1 LTALGEIEAEL
12 PDVTEACEMVFS
24 LRMAGTGVINE
35 WSIWVFPA
43 QTDVSVPDGITF
55 TDKWTREVRDNLENG
70 GSVLLTADAGSLANP
85 VPGTFYTVFWGRG
98 LFPHL
103 PRPMGIHCEPKHG
116 ALAGFP
122 TRNHS
127 QFQWHSLLSGSTAM
141 TLNDLPFG
149 FEPVVSVID
158 DFNECH
164 RLAVVMEA
172 KVGKGRLLLSSLN
185 LGKDGQRTPAQ
196 KQMLKSLLAR
206 AGDRSA
212 VPAASLNAEQ
222 IDTIFRPIRSMNLKS
237 IGGSVA
243 EVSSQ
248 NTGMEKEKMLDGA
261 AETFWHTR
269 FDGGFSQ
276 PPHYVVL
283 ELPAGTAVAGLSY
296 VAWSGG
302 NGNGHVKSYAV
313 SVSDDGK
320 TWGPPLVSGALKPGS
335 PHNQEIRF
343 PAPARKRFIKF
354 EITDAVSLGG
364 QPIAAIGELDVLLK

>member
-1 LTALGEIEAEL
+1 
-12 PDVTEACEMVFS
+12 VTFA
-24 LRMAGTGVINE
+24 
-35 WSIWVFPA
+35 
-43 QTDVSVPDGITF
+43 
-55 TDKWTREVRDNLENG
+55 DKWTQDVREKLENG
-70 GSVLLTADAGSLANP
+70 GSVLLAADAGSVANP

-103 PRPMGIHCEPKHG
+103 PRPMGIHCNPQHG

-122 TRNHS
+122 TRSHS

-141 TLNDLPFG
+141 TLNELPFG

-172 KVGKGRLLLSSLN
+172 KVGKGRLLVSSLN
-185 LGKDGQRTPAQ
+185 LGKEGQRTLAQ

-212 VPAASLNAEQ
+212 VPAASLSAEQ
-222 IDTIFRPIRSMNLKS
+222 LDTLFRPIRSMTLKS
-237 IGGSVA
+237 IGGSIA

-248 NTGMEKEKMLDGA
+248 NTGMEKEKMHDGA
-261 AETFWHTR
+261 TETFWHTR
-269 FDGGFSQ
+269 YDGGFAP

-283 ELPAGTAVAGLSY
+283 EVPEGSAVAGLSY

-302 NGNGHVKSYAV
+302 NGNGHVKGYAI
-313 SVSDDGK
+313 SVSDDNK
-320 TWGPPLVSGALKPGS
+320 TWAPPLMRAALKPGF

-343 PAPARKRFIKF
+343 PTPTLKRFIKF

-364 QPIAAIGELDVLLK
+364 PSIAAIGELDVLLK